1 MSACVRFLVVNV
13 ALGQVFLRVLRFSLF
28 SIIPSMLHTFLHLL
42 VALTRK
48 KTLGKF

>member
-1 MSACVRFLVVNV
+1 MSACVRILVVKV
-13 ALGQVFLRVLRFSLF
+13 AVAEVFLRVLRFSLF

-48 KTLGKF
+48 RTLENF